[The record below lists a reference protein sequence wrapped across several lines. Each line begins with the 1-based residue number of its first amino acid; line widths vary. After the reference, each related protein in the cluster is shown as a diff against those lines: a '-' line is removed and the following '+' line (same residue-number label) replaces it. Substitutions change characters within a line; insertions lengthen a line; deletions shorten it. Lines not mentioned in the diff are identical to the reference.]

1 MTRGDRWPCRDRCG
15 KHGREAREAHGDIIP
30 PMLEHAYRAAA
41 LFALL
46 LLPAACS
53 PPPDPIT
60 IAENGIVVK
69 NATSRDWKNVRV
81 TVNDHFS
88 GGVPLLA
95 AGGRMNAPLSQFQ
108 TGFGQRYDPARQV
121 VYKVEVTA
129 TDSRGEAVNLR
140 WGRDRNR

>member
-1 MTRGDRWPCRDRCG
+1 MFQR
-15 KHGREAREAHGDIIP
+15 
-30 PMLEHAYRAAA
+30 AYRAAA

-46 LLPAACS
+46 ALPAACS
-53 PPPDPIT
+53 APPDPIT
-60 IAENGIVVK
+60 IAENSIVVK
-69 NATSRDWKNVRV
+69 NTTSRDWKNVRV

-129 TDSRGEAVNLR
+129 IDSRGETVNLR

>member
-1 MTRGDRWPCRDRCG
+1 M
-15 KHGREAREAHGDIIP
+15 
-30 PMLEHAYRAAA
+30 

-60 IAENGIVVK
+60 VAENSIVVK

-88 GGVPLLA
+88 GGVQLLA
-95 AGGRMNAPLSQFQ
+95 AGGRMNAPLSQFV
-108 TGFGQRYDPARQV
+108 TGFGQRYDPSRQI

-129 TDSRGEAVNLR
+129 TDTKGEAVTLK
-140 WGRDRNR
+140 WGQNRSQ